1 METILGDLLEEMD
14 KLYPENITIKELKK
28 RGFSQ
33 KIIIESLHK
42 GFIDYPYEMRD
53 YPIEEAEIKD
63 TMFVILSSNGFLA
76 LNQIRIKKATDELN
90 KSIVNFDKSSDKSSK
105 NMIDLTVWIK
115 WLSIG
120 LLFISIVQI
129 GLLLKQLNWI

>member
-1 METILGDLLEEMD
+1 METILGDLIEEMD